1 MSNVRARRCQI
12 VTPTLAKVVEG
23 VALVCMLLII
33 AVIITHFINGARL
46 VVTKI
51 NQTERITVE
60 CKAGPPT
67 VPVPSSENSKPSL
80 SEIIILVLCV
90 FAMLLVVTA
99 VELVERI
106 EKVEA
111 RLEQWGK
118 RDAVTRETIMK
129 LLEPTAVPC
138 HTP

>member
-12 VTPTLAKVVEG
+12 VTPTPAKVVEG

-33 AVIITHFINGARL
+33 AVIITHFISGTGL
-46 VVTKI
+46 VVTRI

-90 FAMLLVVTA
+90 FAMLLGFLNLMTA

-118 RDAVTRETIMK
+118 HDAATRETIMK
-129 LLEPTAVPC
+129 LMGSSLQ
-138 HTP
+138 